1 MPQVKPGASKRNS
14 AGYKSRIMYLLPSG
28 LYRRYRNLTDSVPL
42 KPRRCIKQSP

>member
-14 AGYKSRIMYLLPSG
+14 AGYKSRIKYLLPSG

-42 KPRRCIKQSP
+42 KPAHCTQQPP